1 MVTLLLVNTFIQG
14 VYTLFFINNILK
26 GSEMLHKF
34 NITTYAGVLCL
45 FGFML
50 FSAAP
55 VFAGALDNGYIKCQS
70 IKPNGVDF
78 DKMKAKKN
86 CFAKLAKRA
95 MINESE
101 CRAISTLMS
110 FLSKTNDVDYTNHIS
125 EHVRNY
131 WKGYDNLLDKS
142 CK

>member
-78 DKMKAKKN
+78 DKMKTKKN
-86 CFAKLAKRA
+86 CFANLAKRA
-95 MINESE
+95 IVNEDD
-101 CRAISTLMS
+101 CKAIE
-110 FLSKTNDVDYTNHIS
+110 FLNALVKAPNLNYSCEGVNNCESMLVVSKNMVK
-125 EHVRNY
+125 RM
-131 WKGYDNLLDKS
+131 
-142 CK
+142 C